1 MQKLEDSRVL
11 SNRPADRWVRT
22 LARRRRKPDLW
33 AILVVERGDVPAVL
47 LAQDLPARQLFEKRS
62 LSGEPGVELDDPL
75 VGLLGEEVRVEA
87 PHDGSVGVGSLVEI
101 CYQGDDSTST
111 YLFGSIE
118 ERHDGTVD
126 LSPNSPLGVAL
137 GGAKAGDTVS
147 FTNPAGQEVSVDV
160 VNVD

>member
-1 MQKLEDSRVL
+1 MAEKIKDVREVVDSADGGDYNATKEAKEQMEARIEFL
-11 SNRPADRWVRT
+11 SHTLDR
-22 LARRRRKPDLW
+22 
-33 AILVVERGDVPAVL
+33 AVI
-47 LAQDLPARQLFEKRS
+47 
-62 LSGEPGVELDDPL
+62 
-75 VGLLGEEVRVEA
+75 VEA